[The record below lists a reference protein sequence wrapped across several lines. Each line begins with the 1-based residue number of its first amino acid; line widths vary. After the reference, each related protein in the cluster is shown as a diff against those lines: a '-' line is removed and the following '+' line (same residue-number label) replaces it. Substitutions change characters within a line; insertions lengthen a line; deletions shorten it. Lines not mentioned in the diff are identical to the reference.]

1 MTVGY
6 SICLN
11 PKPRTCSDYDCEE
24 GRTYRNLRSVKFG
37 PKGGYWEETFV
48 EVVGPPMVERRC
60 SMMHCW
66 LCNAPMQ
73 EHRRQWTRPGW
84 TRNVGWG
91 MPLASG
97 PPPHRGPYDHLS
109 ARQKRFLTP
118 RVVFQSTKEEPPSQ
132 LDMIIFSCP
141 NGCDA
146 DDTLQPL
153 LDQKNHTGP
162 VRGPQR

>member
-1 MTVGY
+1 MTQGF
-6 SICLN
+6 SQLLK
-11 PKPRTCSDYDCEE
+11 PTPRTNSEYDCPD
-24 GRTYRNLRSVKFG
+24 GREYKNLRSLKMG
-37 PKGGYWEETFV
+37 PKGGHWEVTFAKV
-48 EVVGPPMVERRC
+48 IGPPMAELRC
-60 SMMHCW
+60 SMWHCW
-66 LCNAPMQ
+66 LCNADLQ
-73 EHRRQWTRPGW
+73 QHRRQWTRPGW

-132 LDMIIFSCP
+132 LDMIICSCP

-153 LDQKNHTGP
+153 LDQQTHTGP
-162 VRGPQR
+162 MRGPR